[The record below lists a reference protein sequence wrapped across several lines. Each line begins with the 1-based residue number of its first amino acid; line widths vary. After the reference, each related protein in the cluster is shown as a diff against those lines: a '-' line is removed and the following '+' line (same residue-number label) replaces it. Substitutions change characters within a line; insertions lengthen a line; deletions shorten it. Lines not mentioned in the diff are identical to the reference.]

1 MEYLG
6 NDFSLKMVPNDE
18 ASLVSITPLEKE
30 EWEPM
35 LERVRCGEVE
45 SVIWNGD
52 LALKLGVPCNRKNIS
67 LNRGDILYV
76 AHIIDGRQPVY
87 ATKLSDGTKI
97 QFFSVWR

>member
-6 NDFSLKMVPNDE
+6 NAFSLQMVPDDE

-30 EWEPM
+30 EWEAM
-35 LERVRCGEVE
+35 LERARVGEVE
-45 SVIWNGD
+45 SVIGHED
-52 LALKLGVPCNRKNIS
+52 LARLLGVPCNRKNIS

-76 AHIIDGRQPVY
+76 AQVVGGRLPVG
-87 ATKLSDGTKI
+87 ATKLPDGTKI